1 MATMT
6 ISGRSIGKS
15 KRPLFED
22 FSIPLPPDLDGDGG
36 INLRDLITRI
46 VITEVESFQQRQ
58 HARRLTRVLSPQRIE
73 EGLTR
78 GKIEAGGSDL
88 DQKVDTSTAVGT
100 ALQGFEDGLYLVV
113 IDEKEQRDLD
123 AQVFLQP
130 DSRITFIRLVFLAG
144 A

>member
-1 MATMT
+1 MARMT
-6 ISGRSIGKS
+6 ISGKSIGKS

-36 INLRDLITRI
+36 ITLRDLITRI
-46 VITEVESFQQRQ
+46 VITEVESFQHRQ
-58 HARRLTRVLSPQRIE
+58 QVRRLTRVLSPSQIE
-73 EGLTR
+73 AGIAR
-78 GKIEAGGSDL
+78 GKIESGGSDL
-88 DQKVDTSTAVGT
+88 DQKVDTSNAIGS

-113 IDEKEQRDLD
+113 IDEKEARDLD
-123 AQVFLQP
+123 AQVFLHA